1 MNTNELRISNTINH
15 KEKGL
20 ITIKGITEHCGDCKI
35 DTDLGWVYLKN
46 CEPVPLTEEW
56 LIKFGF
62 KYNGWNYDFKNYVFH
77 AQGKNEKGEFFNTEF
92 GIKNNGITFN
102 ISYNLEFVHQLQ
114 NLYFA
119 LTGEE
124 LTIK

>member
-1 MNTNELRISNTINH
+1 MRANELRIQNTINH

-20 ITIKGITEHCGDCKI
+20 ITIKGITEHCGDYKI

-46 CEPVPLTEEW
+46 CKPIPLTEEW
-56 LIKFGF
+56 LIKF
-62 KYNGWNYDFKNYVFH
+62 DI
-77 AQGKNEKGEFFNTEF
+77 T
-92 GIKNNGITFN
+92 KNNGYPYKFLNGFIKIRNGVYFYKYYDLD
-102 ISYNLEFVHQLQ
+102 IELEFVHQLQ
-114 NLYFA
+114 NLYFT